1 MMQSKDRILLIE
13 PPFNRLHKN
22 TYSLNRLPLSLAYLA
37 GVIKKHTPWD
47 VMVYN
52 VDFNAHDEPIVLN
65 YITGAGFQN
74 YLENLAD
81 PTKPIWQEIKGTI
94 ADFAPSVVGI
104 SCKSQNFLSATRVA
118 QLAKTVSKDI
128 VVVIGGPHPS
138 LQKAEVLKEDCFD
151 IGVFGEGEI
160 TILEVLQAQTG
171 HKALSEIPG
180 IAYREGG
187 KVVINSNR
195 ELIQDLD
202 ALPFPITSAPEVL
215 KDYVKYP
222 KEAFR
227 YIFATRGCPY
237 NCSFCGSRYIW
248 TRKPRFRSVENIL
261 REIKELQKLG
271 INWIHFDDDT
281 FGIKRSF
288 IKELANALAQQC
300 PDISWSCEMHV
311 NLIDT
316 EIISLMKKAGCKD
329 IQMGIESGNNTIL
342 KEIRKGIT
350 IEGAINAAQ
359 IIKKAN
365 ISLEL
370 FFMVGFPQET
380 EETLNDT
387 FKAIK
392 NIPCDNIIYSIF
404 TPYPGTELFNYCK
417 QEGIIP
423 ENFDVAMCNH
433 QSPINYFSP
442 KIPREKFFTLVRH
455 MEREIDRL
463 NSYKKLKRIFSYES
477 YLKIRHKGILKSLSR
492 LSSYLCELL
501 RISK

>member
-37 GVIKKHTPWD
+37 GVIKKHTHWD

-52 VDFNAHDEPIVLN
+52 ADFISHDEPIILN

-74 YLENLAD
+74 YLENLGDSA
-81 PTKPIWQEIKGTI
+81 KPIWQKIKGTI
-94 ADFAPSVVGI
+94 EDFAPSIVGI
-104 SCKSQNFLSATRVA
+104 SCKSQNFASASRVA
-118 QLAKTVSKDI
+118 QLAKTVNKDI
-128 VVVIGGPHPS
+128 VVIIGGPHPS
-138 LQKAEVLKEDCFD
+138 LQKAEVLKEECFD

-160 TILEVLQAQTG
+160 TILEVLQAQSG
-171 HKALSEIPG
+171 HKALSQIPG
-180 IAYREGG
+180 IVYREGG

-195 ELIQDLD
+195 ELINDLD
-202 ALPFPITSAPEVL
+202 TLPFPISTAPEVL
-215 KDYVKYP
+215 KDYSKYP
-222 KEAFR
+222 KDAFR
-227 YIFATRGCPY
+227 NIFAIRGCPY

-261 REIKELQKLG
+261 QEIKEIQKLR

-288 IKELANALAQQC
+288 IKELANGMARQC

-311 NLIDT
+311 NLVDT
-316 EIISLMKKAGCKD
+316 EIISLMKKAGCKA
-329 IQMGIESGNNTIL
+329 IQMGVESGNNGIL
-342 KEIRKGIT
+342 KEIRKGIN
-350 IEGAINAAQ
+350 IEDAINAAR

-365 ISLEL
+365 IGLEL

-404 TPYPGTELFNYCK
+404 TPYPGTEIFDYCK
-417 QEGIIP
+417 QEGIITD
-423 ENFDVAMCNH
+423 NYDVSMCNH

-442 KIPREKFFTLVRH
+442 KIPREKFYALVRL

-477 YLKIRHKGILKSLSR
+477 YLKIKHKGILKSLSR
-492 LSSYLCELL
+492 LSSYLCELGGI
-501 RISK
+501 RK

>member
-37 GVIKKHTPWD
+37 GVIKKHTDWD

-52 VDFNAHDEPIVLN
+52 ADFISPDEPIVLN

-74 YLENLAD
+74 YLENLGD
-81 PTKPIWQEIKGTI
+81 PAKPIWQEIRKTI
-94 ADFAPSVVGI
+94 ADFAPSLVGI
-104 SCKSQNFLSATRVA
+104 SSKSQNFLSATRVA
-118 QLAKTVSKDI
+118 QLVKSVNKDI

-138 LQKAEVLKEDCFD
+138 LQKAEALKEECFD

-160 TILEVLQAQTG
+160 TILEVLQAQSG
-171 HKALSEIPG
+171 DKALSEIPG

-187 KVVINSNR
+187 KVVINSGR
-195 ELIQDLD
+195 ELIQDID
-202 ALPFPITSAPEVL
+202 TLPFPISTAPEVL
-215 KDYVKYP
+215 KDYSKYP

-288 IKELANALAQQC
+288 IKELANGMMRQC
-300 PDISWSCEMHV
+300 PDMSWSCEMHV
-311 NLIDT
+311 KLVDP

-329 IQMGIESGNNTIL
+329 IQMGIESGNNAIL

-359 IIKKAN
+359 IIKRAN

-423 ENFDVAMCNH
+423 DDFDVSMCNH

-442 KIPREKFFTLVRH
+442 KIQRDKFYTIVRH

-463 NSYKKLKRIFSYES
+463 NSYKKLKRIFSYET
-477 YLKIRHKGILKSLSR
+477 YLKIKHKGIRKSLSR
-492 LSSYLCELL
+492 LSSYLYELF
-501 RISK
+501 RIRK